1 MERRREK
8 EIPTRR
14 VDYAITNVSLSATV
28 KYLKDRRK
36 LLPIF
41 PVDVRSQTLFPSD
54 TNTRF
59 LFIVCAHTTIID
71 RY

>member
-14 VDYAITNVSLSATV
+14 VDYAVTNVSLSATV

-41 PVDVRSQTLFPSD
+41 PVDVRS
-54 TNTRF
+54 
-59 LFIVCAHTTIID
+59 
-71 RY
+71 